1 MQCAGRASWVKY
13 CPEFSVDLIL
23 SDFLGTCLG
32 YPGLG
37 DKMLKSAFDYGMP
50 LMAISASLPE
60 SLAGSIHS
68 ERITSGEFEYRTM
81 YDSIMDSRNELQ
93 KTTVEDSIL
102 EKTANCTSVFSLD
115 STFFGKNS
123 EGHNLRYRPI
133 SSFSTAS
140 EHDPVKENDTM
151 ISVST
156 SAIYWEMF

>member
-1 MQCAGRASWVKY
+1 MQCAGWVKY

-50 LMAISASLPE
+50 LMVISASSPE
-60 SLAGSIHS
+60 SLAGSIRS
-68 ERITSGEFEYRTM
+68 ERITLGEFEYHTM
-81 YDSIMDSRNELQ
+81 YDSIMDSCNELQ
-93 KTTVEDSIL
+93 
-102 EKTANCTSVFSLD
+102 KTANCTSVFSLD
-115 STFFGKNS
+115 STFFGKNF
-123 EGHNLRYRPI
+123 EGHNPRYCPI